1 MDKVAERVRELFV
14 RSFHLEPDEVTVEA
28 DLRRDLEMDS
38 TEVVELV
45 VALEQEFKIK
55 ITDGEI
61 TNRQK
66 FGDVVQTI
74 RSKLAS

>member
-1 MDKVAERVRELFV
+1 MDKVAEKVKELLV
-14 RSFHLEPDEVTVEA
+14 KSFHLEPDEVTDEA

-45 VALEQEFKIK
+45 VALEQEFNIK

>member
-74 RSKLAS
+74 KSKLAS

>member
-1 MDKVAERVRELFV
+1 MDKVSEKVRELFV
-14 RSFHLEPDEVTVEA
+14 KSFHLEPDEVTDEA
-28 DLRRDLEMDS
+28 ELRRDLEMDS

-45 VALEQEFKIK
+45 VALEQEFNIK
-55 ITDGEI
+55 IADGEV

>member
-1 MDKVAERVRELFV
+1 MDKVAERVRELFI
-14 RSFHLEPDEVTVEA
+14 RSFHLEPDEVTAES

-45 VALEQEFKIK
+45 VALEQEIKIK